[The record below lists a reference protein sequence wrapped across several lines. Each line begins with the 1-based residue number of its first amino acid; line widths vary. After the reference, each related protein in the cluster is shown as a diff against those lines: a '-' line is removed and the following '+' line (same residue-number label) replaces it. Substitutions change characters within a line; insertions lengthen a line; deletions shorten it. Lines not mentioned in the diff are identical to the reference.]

1 MSEQTLNEQISS
13 LKNVITKLRNDAPS
27 LFENIEDPEAYF
39 EQLVDVEQINCT
51 EGSSCLFQMDE
62 KTVLGD
68 FAQAETIET
77 DHISLVYAKVE
88 NMNLVLD
95 TWKARK
101 ITFRYCIFENSA
113 IESSQKE
120 IAFIGC
126 VFYGKDT
133 DTRNTRLLLTN
144 KNTLTNC
151 AFKNIAFKS
160 NKKNEH
166 ALSLSM
172 SKIIRCLFADC
183 KAIGTVLLYLK
194 NSSITDSE
202 FIRCRCDDRNFPIS
216 VNKTSVDHCN
226 FFDCETDNNYDY
238 PVSILNAD
246 ASSKITFCRF
256 ERCKTKSRCG
266 WGEHILTLDTKN
278 EHNNTFHDCLC
289 GTEIYT
295 R

>member
-216 VNKTSVDHCN
+216 VNKTIVNRCN

-246 ASSKITFCRF
+246 ANSKITFCRF
-256 ERCKTKSRCG
+256 ERCETKSM
-266 WGEHILTLDTKN
+266 WGQYILTLSESD
-278 EHNNTFHDCLC
+278 EHDNMFPDCLC
-289 GTEIYT
+289 NKEIYT